1 MLAIQMRSA
10 EHALQHAGRLPM
22 LKRWPLQGDAELN
35 RGTLDVRVS
44 RKLDH
49 FSRCRISPIT
59 LNRACSENLEF
70 CT

>member
-44 RKLDH
+44 REAGSLLAMSHKSYYLKSCV
-49 FSRCRISPIT
+49 FRKS
-59 LNRACSENLEF
+59 
-70 CT
+70 